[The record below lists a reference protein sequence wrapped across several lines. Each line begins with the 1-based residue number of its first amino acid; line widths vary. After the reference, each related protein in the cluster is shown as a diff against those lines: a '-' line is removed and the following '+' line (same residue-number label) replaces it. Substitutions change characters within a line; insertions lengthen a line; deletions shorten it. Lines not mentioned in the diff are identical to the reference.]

1 MNAALYA
8 ATERHAAQAAGLGQH
23 TGHVILLFF
32 PVVGVAG
39 LAVREWV
46 GARRNRPGPRD

>member
-1 MNAALYA
+1 VNAALYIA
-8 ATERHAAQAAGLGQH
+8 AERHTAQAAGLGQH
-23 TGHVILLFF
+23 TGHIILLFF

-46 GARRNRPGPRD
+46 GARRNRQGQRD